1 MGIATAKIVRL
12 QAHQT
17 QHFVSARG
25 CLLLGLPQQLRQ
37 QAHIARDRIVRKQ
50 AGILH
55 HVSHLAA
62 QRDDI
67 PLTRRTILHQD
78 FASAFRQ
85 QAIGQAQDGSFSG
98 ATLPQQGQNLSG
110 AQAQGDAGENVFGVD
125 PIRDVA

>member
-1 MGIATAKIVRL
+1 MRITPAKIARL
-12 QAHQT
+12 QADQL
-17 QHFVSARG
+17 QHLVSARG
-25 CLLLGLPQQLRQ
+25 RLLLGLPQQLRQ

-67 PLTRRTILHQD
+67 PLTRRAILHQD
-78 FASAFRQ
+78 FASAFGQ
-85 QAIGQAQDGSFSG
+85 QAVGQAQDGGLSG
-98 ATLPQQGQNLSG
+98 AALPQQGQNLSG